1 MQAEEQSA
9 TKGDALL
16 EIGQTAARELL
27 SLLLFLGSILLP
39 TQNPRRSAA
48 RRAEAQLSM
57 IGRSAQKRA
66 NRAVRG
72 TGAVGWYRGVGV
84 YWDFI

>member
-27 SLLLFLGSILLP
+27 SLLLLLGSILLP
-39 TQNPRRSAA
+39 PQGTLSGQPRQQQRHGCS
-48 RRAEAQLSM
+48 
-57 IGRSAQKRA
+57 
-66 NRAVRG
+66 
-72 TGAVGWYRGVGV
+72 
-84 YWDFI
+84 